1 MILITLDHYLKII
14 RQFYCPFYFCD
25 KTLDKLTWVEI
36 FYFTLQSIMGGSWGR
51 NPKQDHGGRN
61 LSHSHGDYERVFLT
75 DLLPVPCSACFL
87 KNKTQHHLPRDDTA
101 QCLSSTPT
109 SINHQLRNC
118 PTGLPP
124 SQSDGG
130 IFSTH
135 VSSSQRTLA
144 LVKLITANQYN
155 HHLSLEKKTTQFI
168 EVILS

>member
-87 KNKTQHHLPRDDTA
+87 KKKTQHHLPRDIH
-101 QCLSSTPT
+101 SEMGPST
-109 SINHQLRNC
+109 SIIHEENA
-118 PTGLPP
+118 
-124 SQSDGG
+124 SQTCLQDNLME
-130 IFSTH
+130 IFHNLMFSLSRWLLH
-135 VSSSQRTLA
+135 VSR
-144 LVKLITANQYN
+144 
-155 HHLSLEKKTTQFI
+155 
-168 EVILS
+168 